1 MEPGIGWYCLI
12 FLKHFPFS
20 GEIQCLTTMQYDPDN
35 QRTTRLFWCLTI
47 FPENNQTVG
56 PPLRCSE
63 GLIRADFAWFR
74 LIPLVSDWFR
84 LIPTD
89 SDWFRL
95 DSGCYRPDSDWFRWI
110 PTGSDLIP
118 TWFRPATTKQPNL
131 SGKSSSLHH
140 SQRFWVRT
148 ANLSET
154 AHNAPTKQ
162 TKGVLGRL

>member
-1 MEPGIGWYCLI
+1 MFDRI

-20 GEIQCLTTMQYDPDN
+20 GEIQCLTTMHYYPDN

-63 GLIRADFAWFR
+63 GLIRADFACFR

-89 SDWFRL
+89 SGWYRLVQTWFRL
-95 DSGCYRPDSDWFRWI
+95 DSDLIQTDSDQLPPNNQISVENPPPFTIHNVFESEQRVWAKP
-110 PTGSDLIP
+110 PTTYLQKDAAKR
-118 TWFRPATTKQPNL
+118 RPRPPISK
-131 SGKSSSLHH
+131 
-140 SQRFWVRT
+140 
-148 ANLSET
+148 
-154 AHNAPTKQ
+154 
-162 TKGVLGRL
+162 